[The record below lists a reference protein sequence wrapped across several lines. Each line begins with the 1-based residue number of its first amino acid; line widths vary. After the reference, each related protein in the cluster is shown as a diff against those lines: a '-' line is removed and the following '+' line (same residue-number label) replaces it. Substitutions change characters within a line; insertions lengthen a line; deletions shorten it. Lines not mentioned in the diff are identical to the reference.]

1 MGVAEVI
8 AASLLALVA
17 LSATPAAPALPV
29 PVELTAPGPE
39 GPLAGTLLD
48 PDPKGPLLVIIP
60 GSGPTDRDGNNP
72 AGVAGGPYRQL
83 AEALAAQ
90 GVATLRI
97 DKRGMFGSRAALA
110 DPNAAS
116 ISGYADDALAWAQV
130 ARAKT
135 GRRCV
140 WLLGHSEGG
149 LVALQAGQRPAGLCG
164 LVLVSAVGRPVAAV
178 VREQLRANPANAPIL
193 AQALATIDALEAGKR
208 VPQATLAAPLQPLFA
223 DRIQSYWIDLM
234 AHDPAKLIA
243 HVTLPVLIVQGTRD
257 LQVSVADAQ
266 ALKAAQPRATLM
278 LLPGVNH
285 VLRAVASDDRTPN
298 LMTYRDAA
306 VPIAPSVADAVAQF
320 VRR

>member
-1 MGVAEVI
+1 MI
-8 AASLLALVA
+8 AASLLALAAVA
-17 LSATPAAPALPV
+17 AQPVAAAPPT

-60 GSGPTDRDGNNP
+60 GSGPTDRDGDNP

-83 AEALAAQ
+83 AEALAAR

-97 DKRGMFGSRAALA
+97 DKRGMFGSHAALA
-110 DPNAAS
+110 DPDAVS
-116 ISGYADDALAWAQV
+116 IGGYADDALAWAKV

-164 LVLVSAVGRPVAAV
+164 LVLVAAVGRPVGVV

-193 AQALATIDALEAGKR
+193 EQALATIDALEAGKR
-208 VPQATLAAPLQPLFA
+208 VPQATLPAPLQPLFA
-223 DRIQSYWIDLM
+223 DRIQPYWIDLM
-234 AHDPAKLIA
+234 AHDPARLIA
-243 HVTLPVLIVQGTRD
+243 ALRLPVLIVQGTRD

-266 ALKAAQPRATLM
+266 ALKAAQPRATLT

-285 VLRAVASDDRTPN
+285 VLRAVASNDRTAN
-298 LMTYRDAA
+298 LMTYRDTTLSL
-306 VPIAPSVADAVAQF
+306 APGVAQAVAGF
-320 VRR
+320 VQR